1 MQAFNVWLKVPPE
14 SLSIISKVVAML
26 HTSSLLYVAHHYSG
40 NWLLTALGEYRVDD
54 VEDDSLL
61 RRGVPVA
68 HKIFGIAQTINSA
81 NYVYFLALQELSK
94 LNNPAL
100 ITIYTGW

>member
-1 MQAFNVWLKVPPE
+1 M
-14 SLSIISKVVAML
+14 
-26 HTSSLLYVAHHYSG
+26 
-40 NWLLTALGEYRVDD
+40 
-54 VEDDSLL
+54 EDDSLL

-68 HKIFGIAQTINSA
+68 HKIFGIPQTINSA

-100 ITIYTGW
+100 ITIYTGRLSRSSASGETCADENLLF

>member
-1 MQAFNVWLKVPPE
+1 M
-14 SLSIISKVVAML
+14 
-26 HTSSLLYVAHHYSG
+26 
-40 NWLLTALGEYRVDD
+40 
-54 VEDDSLL
+54 EDDSLL

-68 HKIFGIAQTINSA
+68 HKIFGVAQTINSA

-100 ITIYTGW
+100 ITIYTGKVPHKAH

>member
-1 MQAFNVWLKVPPE
+1 M
-14 SLSIISKVVAML
+14 
-26 HTSSLLYVAHHYSG
+26 
-40 NWLLTALGEYRVDD
+40 
-54 VEDDSLL
+54 EDDSVL

-68 HKIFGIAQTINSA
+68 HKIFGVAQTINSA

-100 ITIYTGW
+100 ITIYTGKLSENRTLGETCIDKRILLF